1 MGLAQTIFNSIKK
14 NYFSVWDIISL
25 IEQKTNNDL
34 FDIGLF
40 LGHINIEEHI
50 TIYQRDRFYNLHEID
65 INYNKNP
72 LGGIIDCLMNIMPF
86 DSDEEQQEG
95 RMRVRSESDKLFFSK
110 QDIYNFKPIMD
121 LGFIEK
127 PVPQVIEAE
136 SIQEAEPK
144 DKYKFLLYKQHLFS
158 IDECAC
164 IISDYDPLEIQ
175 KFPHN
180 DVDEIAPDYSRA
192 YSFIRSAIEADKL
205 NVFNYKIYADEFRE
219 YLVSEN
225 IIIAGFNDD
234 LQGAELEKNT
244 GANNTELQQLK
255 LENEKL
261 KAELAEKDQKIKEL
275 ESLKPKNDMDLLSLI
290 FNESATEIYAPDLA
304 NAIKLWK
311 HLYVENKGVKDSHSS
326 RANHWIDKNTPYKG
340 ESSVEVKR
348 LREVTSP
355 FNSWHSE
362 RKNKLNK

>member
-127 PVPQVIEAE
+127 PVLQVIEAE

-175 KFPHN
+175 KLPHN

-192 YSFIRSAIEADKL
+192 
-205 NVFNYKIYADEFRE
+205 
-219 YLVSEN
+219 
-225 IIIAGFNDD
+225 
-234 LQGAELEKNT
+234 
-244 GANNTELQQLK
+244 
-255 LENEKL
+255 
-261 KAELAEKDQKIKEL
+261 
-275 ESLKPKNDMDLLSLI
+275 
-290 FNESATEIYAPDLA
+290 
-304 NAIKLWK
+304 
-311 HLYVENKGVKDSHSS
+311 
-326 RANHWIDKNTPYKG
+326 
-340 ESSVEVKR
+340 
-348 LREVTSP
+348 
-355 FNSWHSE
+355 
-362 RKNKLNK
+362 